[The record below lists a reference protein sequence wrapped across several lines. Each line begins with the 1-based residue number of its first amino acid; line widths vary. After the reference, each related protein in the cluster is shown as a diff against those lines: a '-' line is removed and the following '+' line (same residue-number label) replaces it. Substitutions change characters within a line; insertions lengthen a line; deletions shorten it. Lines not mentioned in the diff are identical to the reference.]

1 MKIKIL
7 LQILLFLFALI
18 ILFFTFYNYGS
29 KTINT
34 PSSPNLIQAE
44 DKSDKSDKTLKGS
57 IDEGDKSIP
66 NVLRDTVYENFDNQ
80 GNKYKIYADLS
91 DFKEL
96 NSKKVFM
103 KGVRAII
110 NLDSKSFLT
119 ISSEEA
125 VFDNES
131 LETQFSKNVVLDY
144 LDHNIKGG
152 SLELLFDKNL
162 ITMQDQII
170 YRNIDTELIAD
181 KIIIDLITK
190 NSKIVMNDKKNK
202 IKILNKN

>member
-18 ILFFTFYNYGS
+18 ILFFTFYNYSS
-29 KTINT
+29 KTIDT
-34 PSSPNLIQAE
+34 PSSSNLIQGE
-44 DKSDKSDKTLKGS
+44 NKSDETLKS
-57 IDEGDKSIP
+57 STDESNKSIP
-66 NVLRDTVYENFDNQ
+66 NVLKDAVYENFNNE
-80 GNKYKIYADLS
+80 GNKYKIYADIS
-91 DFKEL
+91 EFKEL
-96 NSKKVFM
+96 NSKKIFM

-125 VFDNES
+125 IFDNES

-190 NSKIVMNDKKNK
+190 NSKIVMNDEKNK

>member
-1 MKIKIL
+1 MKIKTL
-7 LQILLFLFALI
+7 LQILLFLFASI
-18 ILFFTFYNYGS
+18 IIFFTFYNYGS

-34 PSSPNLIQAE
+34 PSSLNLIQAE
-44 DKSDKSDKTLKGS
+44 DKSDETLKGS

-66 NVLRDTVYENFDNQ
+66 NVLRDAVYENFDNQ
-80 GNKYKIYADLS
+80 GNKYEIYADLS
-91 DFKEL
+91 EFKEL
-96 NSKKVFM
+96 NSKKIFM

-144 LDHNIKGG
+144 LDHNIKGE

-190 NSKIVMNDKKNK
+190 NSKIVMNDEK
-202 IKILNKN
+202 IK

>member
-18 ILFFTFYNYGS
+18 ILFFTFYNYSS
-29 KTINT
+29 KTIDT
-34 PSSPNLIQAE
+34 PSSSNLIQSE
-44 DKSDKSDKTLKGS
+44 NKSDETLKS
-57 IDEGDKSIP
+57 STDESNKSIP
-66 NVLRDTVYENFDNQ
+66 NVLKDAVYENFNNE
-80 GNKYKIYADLS
+80 GNKYKIYADIS
-91 DFKEL
+91 EFKEL
-96 NSKKVFM
+96 NSKKIFM
-103 KGVRAII
+103 KGVKAII

-125 VFDNES
+125 IFDNES

-190 NSKIVMNDKKNK
+190 NSKIVMNNEKNK

>member
-7 LQILLFLFALI
+7 LQILLFLFASI

-44 DKSDKSDKTLKGS
+44 DKSDKTLKGS

-66 NVLRDTVYENFDNQ
+66 NVLKDAVYENFNNE
-80 GNKYKIYADLS
+80 GNKYKIYADIS
-91 DFKEL
+91 EFKEL
-96 NSKKVFM
+96 NSKKIFM

-144 LDHNIKGG
+144 LDHNIKGE

-190 NSKIVMNDKKNK
+190 NSKIVMNDEKNK

>member
-7 LQILLFLFALI
+7 LQILLFLFASI

-34 PSSPNLIQAE
+34 SSSSNLIQAE
-44 DKSDKSDKTLKGS
+44 NNSDETLKSS
-57 IDEGDKSIP
+57 IDESDKSIP
-66 NVLRDTVYENFDNQ
+66 NVLKDAVYENFNND
-80 GNKYKIYADLS
+80 GNKYKIYADIS
-91 DFKEL
+91 EFKEL
-96 NSKKVFM
+96 NSKKIFM

-110 NLDSKSFLT
+110 NLDSESFLT

-125 VFDNES
+125 IFDNES

-144 LDHNIKGG
+144 LDHNIKGE

-190 NSKIVMNDKKNK
+190 NSKIVMNDEKNK

>member
-7 LQILLFLFALI
+7 LQILLFLFASI

-44 DKSDKSDKTLKGS
+44 DKSDKTLKGS
-57 IDEGDKSIP
+57 IDEGDKSMP

-91 DFKEL
+91 EFNEL
-96 NSKKVFM
+96 NSKKIFM

-110 NLDSKSFLT
+110 NFDSKSFLT
-119 ISSEEA
+119 ISSEKA

-144 LDHNIKGG
+144 LDHNIKGE

-190 NSKIVMNDKKNK
+190 NSKIVMNDEKNK

>member
-7 LQILLFLFALI
+7 LQILLFLFASM

-34 PSSPNLIQAE
+34 SSSSNLIQAE
-44 DKSDKSDKTLKGS
+44 NISDETLKSS
-57 IDEGDKSIP
+57 IDESDKSIP
-66 NVLRDTVYENFDNQ
+66 NVLKDAVYENFNND
-80 GNKYKIYADLS
+80 GNKYKIYADIS
-91 DFKEL
+91 EFKEL
-96 NSKKVFM
+96 NSKKIFM

-110 NLDSKSFLT
+110 NLDSESFLT

-125 VFDNES
+125 IFDNEN

-144 LDHNIKGG
+144 LDHNIKGE

-170 YRNIDTELIAD
+170 YRNIDTELVAD

-190 NSKIVMNDKKNK
+190 NSKIVMNDEKNK

>member
-7 LQILLFLFALI
+7 FQILLFLFASI

-44 DKSDKSDKTLKGS
+44 DKSDKTLKGS
-57 IDEGDKSIP
+57 IDEGDKSIS

-91 DFKEL
+91 EFKEL
-96 NSKKVFM
+96 NSKKIFM

-190 NSKIVMNDKKNK
+190 NSKIVMNNEKNK

>member
-7 LQILLFLFALI
+7 LQILLFLFASI

-34 PSSPNLIQAE
+34 PFSPNLIQAE
-44 DKSDKSDKTLKGS
+44 DKSDKTLKGS
-57 IDEGDKSIP
+57 VDESDKSIP

-91 DFKEL
+91 EFKEL
-96 NSKKVFM
+96 NSKKIFM

-131 LETQFSKNVVLDY
+131 LETQFSKNVVVDY
-144 LDHNIKGG
+144 LDHNIKGE

-170 YRNIDTELIAD
+170 YRNVDTELIAD

-190 NSKIVMNDKKNK
+190 NSKIVMNDEKNK

>member
-7 LQILLFLFALI
+7 LQILLFLFASI

-44 DKSDKSDKTLKGS
+44 DKSDKTLKGS
-57 IDEGDKSIP
+57 IDEGYKSIS

-91 DFKEL
+91 EFKEL
-96 NSKKVFM
+96 NSKKIFM

-144 LDHNIKGG
+144 LDHNIKGE

-190 NSKIVMNDKKNK
+190 NSKIVMNDEKNK

>member
-7 LQILLFLFALI
+7 LQILLFLFASI

-34 PSSPNLIQAE
+34 PSRPNLIQAE
-44 DKSDKSDKTLKGS
+44 DKSDKTLKGS

-91 DFKEL
+91 EFKEL
-96 NSKKVFM
+96 NSKKIFM

-144 LDHNIKGG
+144 LDHNIKGE

-190 NSKIVMNDKKNK
+190 NSKIVMNDEKNK

>member
-18 ILFFTFYNYGS
+18 ILFFTFYNYSS
-29 KTINT
+29 KTIDT
-34 PSSPNLIQAE
+34 PSSSNLIQAE
-44 DKSDKSDKTLKGS
+44 NKSDETLKGYT
-57 IDEGDKSIP
+57 DESNKPIP
-66 NVLRDTVYENFDNQ
+66 NVLKDAVSENFNNE
-80 GNKYKIYADLS
+80 GNKYKIYADIS
-91 DFKEL
+91 EFKEL
-96 NSKKVFM
+96 NSKKIFM

-125 VFDNES
+125 IFDNES

-190 NSKIVMNDKKNK
+190 NSKIVMNDEKNK

>member
-7 LQILLFLFALI
+7 LQILLFLFASI

-34 PSSPNLIQAE
+34 PSSLNLIQAE
-44 DKSDKSDKTLKGS
+44 DKSDKTLKGS

-66 NVLRDTVYENFDNQ
+66 NVLRDAVYENFDNQ

-91 DFKEL
+91 EFKEL
-96 NSKKVFM
+96 NSKKIFM

-110 NLDSKSFLT
+110 NLDSESFLT

-125 VFDNES
+125 IFDNES

-144 LDHNIKGG
+144 LDHNIKGE

-190 NSKIVMNDKKNK
+190 NSKIVMNDEKNK

>member
-7 LQILLFLFALI
+7 LQILLFLFASI

-34 PSSPNLIQAE
+34 PFSPNLIQAE
-44 DKSDKSDKTLKGS
+44 DKSDKTLKGS
-57 IDEGDKSIP
+57 IDESDKSIP

-91 DFKEL
+91 EFNEL
-96 NSKKVFM
+96 NSKKIFM

-110 NLDSKSFLT
+110 NFDSKSFLT
-119 ISSEEA
+119 ISSEKA

-144 LDHNIKGG
+144 LDHNIKGE

-190 NSKIVMNDKKNK
+190 NSKIVMNDEKNK

>member
-7 LQILLFLFALI
+7 LQILLFLFASI

-44 DKSDKSDKTLKGS
+44 GKSDKTLKGS

-91 DFKEL
+91 EFKEL
-96 NSKKVFM
+96 NSKKIFM
-103 KGVRAII
+103 KGVEAII

-125 VFDNES
+125 IFDNES
-131 LETQFSKNVVLDY
+131 LETEFLKNVELNY
-144 LDHNIKGG
+144 LDHNIKGE

-190 NSKIVMNDKKNK
+190 NSKIVMNDEKNK

>member
-7 LQILLFLFALI
+7 LQILLFLFASI

-44 DKSDKSDKTLKGS
+44 DKSDKTLKGS
-57 IDEGDKSIP
+57 IDEGDKSIS

-80 GNKYKIYADLS
+80 VNKYKIYADLS
-91 DFKEL
+91 EFKEL
-96 NSKKVFM
+96 NSKKIFM

-144 LDHNIKGG
+144 LDHNIKGE

-190 NSKIVMNDKKNK
+190 NSKIVMNDEKNK

>member
-7 LQILLFLFALI
+7 LQILLFLFASI

-34 PSSPNLIQAE
+34 PSSSNLIQAE
-44 DKSDKSDKTLKGS
+44 NNSDETLKSS
-57 IDEGDKSIP
+57 IDESDKSIP
-66 NVLRDTVYENFDNQ
+66 NVLKDAVYENFNND
-80 GNKYKIYADLS
+80 GNKYKIYADIS
-91 DFKEL
+91 EFKEL
-96 NSKKVFM
+96 NSKKIFM

-110 NLDSKSFLT
+110 NLDSESFLT

-125 VFDNES
+125 IFDNEN

-144 LDHNIKGG
+144 LDHNIKGE

-190 NSKIVMNDKKNK
+190 NSKIVMNDEKNK

>member
-7 LQILLFLFALI
+7 LQILLFLFASI

-44 DKSDKSDKTLKGS
+44 DKSDKTLKGS
-57 IDEGDKSIP
+57 IDEGDKSIS

-91 DFKEL
+91 EFKEL
-96 NSKKVFM
+96 NSKKIFM

-144 LDHNIKGG
+144 LDHNIKGE

-170 YRNIDTELIAD
+170 YRNVDTELIAD

-190 NSKIVMNDKKNK
+190 NSKIVMNDEKNK

>member
-7 LQILLFLFALI
+7 LQILLFLFASI

-34 PSSPNLIQAE
+34 PFSPNLIQAE
-44 DKSDKSDKTLKGS
+44 DKSDKTLKGS
-57 IDEGDKSIP
+57 IDESDKSIP

-91 DFKEL
+91 EFNEL
-96 NSKKVFM
+96 NSKKIFM

-110 NLDSKSFLT
+110 NFDSKSFLT

-144 LDHNIKGG
+144 LDHNIKGE

-190 NSKIVMNDKKNK
+190 NSKIVMNDEKNK

>member
-7 LQILLFLFALI
+7 LQILLFLFASI

-44 DKSDKSDKTLKGS
+44 KKSDETLKS
-57 IDEGDKSIP
+57 STDESNKSIP
-66 NVLRDTVYENFDNQ
+66 NVLKDAVYENFNNE
-80 GNKYKIYADLS
+80 GNKYKIYADIS
-91 DFKEL
+91 EFKEL
-96 NSKKVFM
+96 NSKKIFM

-144 LDHNIKGG
+144 LDHNIKGE

-190 NSKIVMNDKKNK
+190 NSKIVMNDEKNK